1 MDALLSALATKFA
14 GSDLSNYVG
23 GRIFEGE
30 APQGTERPY
39 VAYDF
44 YSTPDDTFTEQLDEV
59 HFTFHLFSDSK
70 SSVEASTM
78 YGYLTAL
85 LDDAVLT
92 VSGYAC
98 IWCKRNGMATGI
110 DEAPTA
116 AGTTGIRHWTV
127 DYSVML
133 QKS

>member
-23 GRIFEGE
+23 GRIYEGK
-30 APQGTERPY
+30 ATQGAARPY
-39 VAYDF
+39 VIYDF
-44 YSTPDDTFTEQLDEV
+44 FSNTDDTFTEKLDEV
-59 HFTFHLFSDSK
+59 HFTFHLFSDSE
-70 SSVEASTM
+70 SSVEVSTM

-92 VSGYAC
+92 VSVYAC

-127 DYSVML
+127 DYSIMIE
-133 QKS
+133 S